1 MYMEFFVVRIEQLEH
16 KEAWDVQIRTE
27 RYRLWKKY
35 WLYVP
40 SPFTCLRYMD
50 GSLAGRINN
59 ITLIRTAGVESET
72 YFSPLQ
78 NKQYV
83 FNNNRVTAFRVL
95 DKKLRR

>member
-1 MYMEFFVVRIEQLEH
+1 MYMEFFGVRIEQLEH
-16 KEAWDVQIRTE
+16 KEALDVQIRTE
-27 RYRLWKKY
+27 RY

-83 FNNNRVTAFRVL
+83 FNNNRVTAFRVV